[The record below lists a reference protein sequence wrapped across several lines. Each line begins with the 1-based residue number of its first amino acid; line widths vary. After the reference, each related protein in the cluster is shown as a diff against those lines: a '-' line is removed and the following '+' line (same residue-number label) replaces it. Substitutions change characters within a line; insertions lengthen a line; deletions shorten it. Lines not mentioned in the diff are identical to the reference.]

1 MLALSGIRT
10 GMNMAYLITDQNKK
24 AQALTLA
31 TSALGFTG
39 NMALIK
45 GGQYLIMSIW
55 AYGEAVMDMRDIYA
69 GKKVKLLKNSRSWKL
84 SLEGLLNMT
93 FDTDKE
99 ADDEGLDYKDYIRML
114 LLMESAEHRNYRTMG
129 AMELRMISM
138 GHENF
143 RMKNYVVSA
152 KGEAVFRISGRK
164 QVYVQEMGC
173 SYI

>member
-69 GKKVKLLKNSRSWKL
+69 GKKVKLLKTASH
-84 SLEGLLNMT
+84 G
-93 FDTDKE
+93 
-99 ADDEGLDYKDYIRML
+99 
-114 LLMESAEHRNYRTMG
+114 NYR
-129 AMELRMISM
+129 L
-138 GHENF
+138 
-143 RMKNYVVSA
+143 
-152 KGEAVFRISGRK
+152 KGF
-164 QVYVQEMGC
+164 
-173 SYI
+173 

>member
-1 MLALSGIRT
+1 MSEKYKENISAVDAIKEDALMNEYLMTRFKCYTDYLEESANDAECLDYTLEYILCGGDSDKENLEQTMLALSGIRT

-69 GKKVKLLKNSRSWKL
+69 GKKVKLLKTASH
-84 SLEGLLNMT
+84 G
-93 FDTDKE
+93 
-99 ADDEGLDYKDYIRML
+99 
-114 LLMESAEHRNYRTMG
+114 NYR
-129 AMELRMISM
+129 L
-138 GHENF
+138 
-143 RMKNYVVSA
+143 
-152 KGEAVFRISGRK
+152 KGF
-164 QVYVQEMGC
+164 
-173 SYI
+173 